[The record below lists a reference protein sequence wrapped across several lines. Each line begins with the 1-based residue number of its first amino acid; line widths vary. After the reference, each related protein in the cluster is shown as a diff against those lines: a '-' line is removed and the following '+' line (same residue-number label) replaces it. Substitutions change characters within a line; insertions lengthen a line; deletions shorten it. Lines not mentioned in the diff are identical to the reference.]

1 MDNLH
6 EDLNRV
12 RKKPV
17 TEPVEDKSRPD
28 DVEGSLGSVHATKND
43 SVVDTFFGQDKS
55 QLWCPDC
62 EKDGKSRRKFDPSR
76 I

>member
-1 MDNLH
+1 MKQQDSMEMFSALMDNLH

-28 DVEGSLGSVHATKND
+28 DVVAKEAWEVY
-43 SVVDTFFGQDKS
+43 VVFERGVRARS
-55 QLWCPDC
+55 A
-62 EKDGKSRRKFDPSR
+62 R
-76 I
+76 IPIISHFHVSIT